1 MEEMPDLSHLT
12 PEERR
17 HIESV
22 MMRQKQEEEH
32 QNEIMRRK
40 QNEVQVLEDTITR
53 ARTERLKSA
62 EVDLDK
68 TCQIC
73 LKTKFADGV
82 GHICNYCN
90 VRCCARCSGKVSLR
104 SNKVIWVCIL
114 CRKKQELLSKSG
126 QWIMKS
132 NLGGADSAMLRR
144 MQEDMQGVL
153 PPGLLV
159 DQTHDKRPKLE
170 RAHSAAEKENLPL
183 LQRSSSLLRRQYS
196 HQDQIPPGRRL
207 STSDSGVEMS
217 VSPHSRTL
225 PTPHVAPYQSQQTPR
240 HPAAFPEDD
249 PNLYR
254 GELDGLMRQN
264 SSYQRQRQIYQEQN
278 SDIAMAYGHPV
289 IDQSGMGRPAMHP
302 GPMPPQ
308 QVVQQQY
315 QQHPHQQPPVQ
326 QQQQL
331 HPSHA
336 QGPGGHGQRSFSSS
350 EEERSTPE
358 CASDEHDDREHGK
371 VYFHNGHDPGEPMT
385 AIEYNGERHSP
396 RKEEST
402 LVRRSFRRNGD
413 EWRADSRRF
422 TERRGKKTVRFH
434 GGTNAGGDSQE
445 DWSWEADRQGSQDSA
460 TKDSGIDTSSTFTS
474 SEDSNRG
481 DLPKYPSPWQVS
493 SDGQKMIGRM
503 VLDKSS
509 QGSGVSS
516 SSILGLKVV
525 GGQLLRDGTIGAL
538 IEKVKKGSPADLNG
552 QLRNGDEVLEW
563 NGCILQGKSFQEVS
577 DIIAMSRS
585 EPQVELV
592 VSRDLNAT
600 SDGGLPVKQITT
612 PQLPMIP
619 LGHPGQIGPQTGPG
633 SPGGGALTPRRV
645 ATQSQWR
652 QKHEITLPQQSH
664 HKGLKKCILWELYD
678 ARGNKPSVLVTSPGS
693 PDLYATGRAAS
704 RQFRHPITAQPTAG
718 GNSVGGRIQVKLNFN
733 PGVLQLMV
741 TLVCA
746 TGLTPRSNGQ
756 PRSSYAKVYLLPDR
770 SEKSKKRTKTL
781 ANTNEPRWDQTFV
794 YNGIRW
800 SELRQRSLE
809 ITVWDYGRY
818 GANDFLGEVIL
829 SLAASSLNDELEW
842 HYLMAH
848 EEHRQAGYYQD
859 TVDDVVTTPGDCH
872 LSPPSTTSRL
882 SDSDTSE
889 CDITDCDGSREH
901 RRTADG
907 ASISSIGSSSR
918 FHNMPP
924 NYKRHYSSPPPEK
937 ELCVDGEHRSRRD
950 MSPQGRK
957 RAALM
962 GSREQPASIS
972 GYHQYRKVN
981 FRQFSDEPHRTTM
994 LGHRSHSAA
1003 PMDSPSLHYR
1013 GRSQSP
1019 TGHRSLSPP
1028 DHRSIPYTS
1037 GYMSASNFY
1046 RIGSRSAT
1054 ATPTGSPKKR
1064 QLPQIPANL
1073 HAALK
1078 ERVAQDLEERARF
1091 IRHRNRP
1098 MHTFYRSGMGGW
1110 ERRYSGLS
1118 DSDLPSMGHEPHSLS
1133 HSHVHRMPRS
1143 RRGHISPEK
1152 DVLADLGDSDM
1163 ESIASVTSSAFS
1175 TQSERPRGSR
1185 GLIPTVKN
1193 VFIPGV
1199 VSPMPL
1205 PPRRARR
1212 KHRLRVPCSE
1222 CHCPSNNPCKPRSK
1236 YHPNSKHNYHLPS
1249 HHNPLV
1255 RSKSAVVRS
1264 LCKRMRAPFTR
1275 SHTVDE
1281 SVLRYYSPET
1291 SEYTVSEALLLKPE
1305 YNARGGGGG
1314 GGKSSRIPEIYVED
1328 CLSVNF
1334 NKRLIDKFRAKNWR
1348 YADIKLTSSGS
1359 SAPYEPT
1366 LPHLVSATAIASQS
1380 SAAAAGHFSTPHH
1393 RRSRSWQDRSTRS
1406 SSALCGTGKTAS
1418 SASSSNAALARAAAL
1433 ASAAA
1438 TTRRRSLFCSSW
1450 TSGHTPRLLD
1460 YSNTSTKNTTH
1471 RSSMRR
1477 SLLSSKARSFDY
1489 DAYHCY
1495 HRQRDDHDDYDL
1507 ATTTT
1512 PTLTRRSSR
1521 HPTGR
1526 QGPLSSRR
1534 SRSFEYE
1541 SVSGN
1546 IFSDDSLQTAR
1557 QKIKKNMS
1565 LSDEGYGDKILALG
1579 DRSKSYYDSNGD
1591 GKLIRDLRKK
1601 KSRQNDLRLVAVDDD
1616 EHEPGL
1622 ASRLMYGYDS
1632 ELSCGETEIYLP
1644 SEYGPV
1650 DASKRKYNEFV
1661 ESKPAAGGGLVND
1674 GFEHND
1680 EHIYCSID
1688 EVNPAYRS
1696 ELEEL
1701 SRWRSGGR
1709 RRTRSTDSYLNAD
1722 YALYDNWTNLLDEGY
1737 VDGPGTADQRYF
1749 APEEY
1754 NRQSVRYCSDEYD
1767 ANLEDS
1773 SRPRITGA
1781 RAQAAGREATIA
1793 TEAPAYY
1800 ENVPYSIDTLDSLP
1814 VPSLHQSKRV
1824 IMARAESTPILRSDV
1839 DPGLAY
1845 SDYSRRRRRRNSS
1858 CPESREIDRSAAER
1872 RRQYDEDRTRAVLQ
1886 SDEEFGSAE
1895 TVIDRR
1901 YYHYEPTRQRS
1912 AHNRLDGLEEG
1923 TRHRSRR
1930 KDSCPDCREEML
1942 EMERAREQQ
1951 QQQQHQR
1958 TEHRPRRRR
1967 NSSCPEPR
1975 EFELDAKE
1983 RRPAQQQ
1990 QQQQQP
1996 KRNVAISDTLEYY
2009 EYSMESESQ
2018 CSENC
2023 GFGPCDP
2030 RRPHERAPR
2039 PGNAN
2044 SNLFDSHTATS
2055 DTAKYPRT
2063 TTTTTT
2069 HDDHHHNYHHH
2080 HDQYRD
2086 YPPPPPPPAQPSM
2099 AHYHHEL
2106 RPTAAITN
2114 DVDYD
2119 NVVVVGSGDDC
2130 DDCRRLS
2137 RRRLH
2142 DELSQRPT
2150 RGRVDD
2156 DGYGNDD
2163 RCNNRRSSSMPECS
2177 DYASQSSSYEKP
2189 SRYQHD
2195 DHNSDRR
2202 NGSIKRG
2209 QFTRSFSNADAPTDE
2224 KVDGSLSDTAV
2235 GLHVEESARRGR
2247 KSSPSSKSG
2256 SGSSNGG
2263 ASAVQYQPGLGKKSN
2278 STSQLSATECS
2289 GNVLGGS
2296 GFMGLG
2302 SSSGTTRKRN
2312 STPSSIQR
2320 SQEVMPSYHHQQHHL
2335 QQQPSPH
2342 HHHHQRLVAPSPSRG
2357 QASGGTGSCA
2367 SDTAGSLNSISS
2379 SEGSSWSPS
2388 LRMAGESDQLNEFIE
2403 GLGPGQ
2409 LVGRQV
2415 LGAPSLG
2422 DIQLSLS
2429 NTKGYLEVEVVRAR
2443 DLQPRPG
2450 SKVLPAPY
2458 VKVYLVNGKKCIAKA
2473 KTMTARKTLEPFYQQ
2488 PLSFRE
2494 NFQGCIL
2501 QVTVWGDY
2509 GRLEGKKVFMG
2520 VAQIMLDNL
2529 NLSEMVFGWYKLFG
2543 TTSLV
2548 SGPPSLGLSRRSS
2561 AASLES
2567 LKF

>member
-664 HKGLKKCILWELYD
+664 HKELYD

-907 ASISSIGSSSR
+907 ASISSIGSSS
-918 FHNMPP
+918 
-924 NYKRHYSSPPPEK
+924 
-937 ELCVDGEHRSRRD
+937 
-950 MSPQGRK
+950 
-957 RAALM
+957 
-962 GSREQPASIS
+962 
-972 GYHQYRKVN
+972 
-981 FRQFSDEPHRTTM
+981 
-994 LGHRSHSAA
+994 
-1003 PMDSPSLHYR
+1003 
-1013 GRSQSP
+1013 
-1019 TGHRSLSPP
+1019 
-1028 DHRSIPYTS
+1028 
-1037 GYMSASNFY
+1037 

-2278 STSQLSATECS
+2278 STSQLSATDKTERTDEDISSYTCKLQSHKKGRKRRLGFGKKGKSSFTVHRSEEVLPEQQPFQQQQASSDAAS
-2289 GNVLGGS
+2289 GRSGRQPSSASSDGEGEGS
-2296 GFMGLG
+2296 GDG
-2302 SSSGTTRKRN
+2302 
-2312 STPSSIQR
+2312 
-2320 SQEVMPSYHHQQHHL
+2320 
-2335 QQQPSPH
+2335 
-2342 HHHHQRLVAPSPSRG
+2342 
-2357 QASGGTGSCA
+2357 
-2367 SDTAGSLNSISS
+2367 D
-2379 SEGSSWSPS
+2379 SWSPS

-2567 LKF
+2567 ATSSACSIETFHFVFILSLNQVLNLI

>member
-264 SSYQRQRQIYQEQN
+264 SSYQRQRQIYQN

-358 CASDEHDDREHGK
+358 CASDEHDDREH
-371 VYFHNGHDPGEPMT
+371 
-385 AIEYNGERHSP
+385 
-396 RKEEST
+396 
-402 LVRRSFRRNGD
+402 
-413 EWRADSRRF
+413 
-422 TERRGKKTVRFH
+422 
-434 GGTNAGGDSQE
+434 
-445 DWSWEADRQGSQDSA
+445 
-460 TKDSGIDTSSTFTS
+460 
-474 SEDSNRG
+474 
-481 DLPKYPSPWQVS
+481 
-493 SDGQKMIGRM
+493 
-503 VLDKSS
+503 
-509 QGSGVSS
+509 
-516 SSILGLKVV
+516 
-525 GGQLLRDGTIGAL
+525 
-538 IEKVKKGSPADLNG
+538 
-552 QLRNGDEVLEW
+552 
-563 NGCILQGKSFQEVS
+563 
-577 DIIAMSRS
+577 
-585 EPQVELV
+585 
-592 VSRDLNAT
+592 
-600 SDGGLPVKQITT
+600 
-612 PQLPMIP
+612 
-619 LGHPGQIGPQTGPG
+619 
-633 SPGGGALTPRRV
+633 
-645 ATQSQWR
+645 
-652 QKHEITLPQQSH
+652 
-664 HKGLKKCILWELYD
+664 ELYD

-907 ASISSIGSSSR
+907 ASISSIGSSSS
-918 FHNMPP
+918 
-924 NYKRHYSSPPPEK
+924 HYSSPPPEK

-972 GYHQYRKVN
+972 GYHQYRK
-981 FRQFSDEPHRTTM
+981 DEPHRTTM